1 MNQTTWKV
9 GEVLHQLGTFP
20 WLMGIL
26 NVTPDSFSDG
36 GEFVDVAM
44 AVDQA
49 VALADAGAAIIDI
62 GGESTR
68 PSATPVSVDEEL
80 RRVIPVIERVCRA
93 VSVPVSIDTMKAGV
107 AREAIA
113 AGALVVN
120 DVSGLEADPEMVAT
134 CAETGVAMV
143 CMHRQGTSATMQEN
157 PCYDDVVEEVAGYLE
172 RRLDELVSVGI
183 DRERIVLD
191 PGIGFGKTAAH
202 NLSLLT
208 SIERLRESG
217 RPLLVGHSRKRFLS
231 KLLGR
236 SVEER
241 MAGTIGVAVALAEQA
256 TDIIRVHDVAAVF
269 DALTAWQAVREG
281 A

>member
-1 MNQTTWKV
+1 MAEMINQ
-9 GEVLHQLGTFP
+9 
-20 WLMGIL
+20 
-26 NVTPDSFSDG
+26 
-36 GEFVDVAM
+36 
-44 AVDQA
+44 
-49 VALADAGAAIIDI
+49 
-62 GGESTR
+62 
-68 PSATPVSVDEEL
+68 
-80 RRVIPVIERVCRA
+80 
-93 VSVPVSIDTMKAGV
+93 
-107 AREAIA
+107 
-113 AGALVVN
+113 
-120 DVSGLEADPEMVAT
+120 
-134 CAETGVAMV
+134 
-143 CMHRQGTSATMQEN
+143 MHG
-157 PCYDDVVEEVAGYLE
+157 EEVAGYLE
-172 RRLDELVSVGI
+172 RRLDELVAAGI

-202 NLSLLT
+202 NLALLT
-208 SIERLRESG
+208 SIARLRESG